1 VAGILSPVPDDPM
14 QQEIHTPV
22 TPEELAHSFDE
33 AAPAADISNYAVEDW
48 ATLAIFWVMTG
59 CVFLQFFTRYVLNN
73 SYAWTEEIATNCLIG
88 VVFLGSVMCVRLSR
102 HIQVDVFYHYLP
114 ERVARGLAIGVDI
127 VRIGFFAYAC
137 WLMWRYVAIVADE
150 RMVTVNLPRNI
161 VFYSVLA
168 GFVLMLGRSIQV
180 FVANQRRGYSVLE
193 RPEEF
198 QKVED

>member
-1 VAGILSPVPDDPM
+1 MP
-14 QQEIHTPV
+14 QEIHTPV
-22 TPEELAHSFDE
+22 TPEALAHSFED
-33 AAPAADISNYAVEDW
+33 AAPTADVSDYAIEDW
-48 ATLAIFWVMTG
+48 ATLAIFWLMTG

-102 HIQVDVFYHYLP
+102 HIQVGVLYHYLP
-114 ERVARGLAIGVDI
+114 ERLARALAISVDVI
-127 VRIGFFAYAC
+127 RIGFFAYGC

-150 RMVTVNLPRNI
+150 RMVTVDLPRNI

-168 GFVLMLGRSIQV
+168 GFLLMLGRSIQV
-180 FVANQRRGYSVLE
+180 FIANQRRGYSVLE

>member
-1 VAGILSPVPDDPM
+1 M

-22 TPEELAHSFDE
+22 TAEELAHSFDD
-33 AAPAADISNYAVEDW
+33 AAPTADLSDYAVEDW
-48 ATLAIFWVMTG
+48 ATLAIFWVMAG

-102 HIQVDVFYHYLP
+102 HIQVDVLYHYLP
-114 ERVARGLAIGVDI
+114 KSVARTLAVCVDV

-137 WLMWRYVAIVADE
+137 WLMWRYVAIVSDE
-150 RMVTVNLPRNI
+150 RMVTVDLPRNI

-180 FVANQRRGYSVLE
+180 FIANQRRGYSVLE

>member
-1 VAGILSPVPDDPM
+1 MP
-14 QQEIHTPV
+14 QEIHTPV
-22 TPEELAHSFDE
+22 TPEELAHSFEE
-33 AAPAADISNYAVEDW
+33 ATPTADVSGYAIEDW
-48 ATLAIFWVMTG
+48 ATLAIFWLMTG
-59 CVFLQFFTRYVLNN
+59 CVFTQFFTRYVLNN

-102 HIQVDVFYHYLP
+102 HIQVDVLYHYLP
-114 ERVARGLAIGVDI
+114 KHIARALAICVDI
-127 VRIGFFAYAC
+127 VRIGFFMYAC

-150 RMVTVNLPRNI
+150 RMVTVDLPRNI

-168 GFVLMLGRSIQV
+168 GFVLMLGRSVQV
-180 FVANQRRGYSVLE
+180 FVSNQRRGYSVLE